1 MLPFHRSSLSLECVV
16 ILHDK
21 IFVELNL
28 VDETEA
34 VTKSFRRVLNILIKK
49 SIDILRLI
57 INDCKQRRIV
67 DDIYNKE
74 KYISNE
80 LTLKM

>member
-34 VTKSFRRVLNILIKK
+34 VTKSFRRVLNILINKK
-49 SIDILRLI
+49 
-57 INDCKQRRIV
+57 
-67 DDIYNKE
+67 Y
-74 KYISNE
+74 
-80 LTLKM
+80 